1 MILHKADYGVKKGIP
16 TTLIA
21 AASFDDIIAITI
33 FSVFLSIGINSAPIP
48 ASEDPL
54 IETEAEPETSGLRML
69 AGSSDEPKP
78 IWWEIGFNVI
88 QFILGCI
95 LAFGIGYLMKF
106 CNKCDAKVMRWP
118 KFFFL
123 LWWSI
128 AVPVLSDMLGWPEVK
143 FVAVIFFGY
152 KCYMYWGEDKP
163 EHEFAVF
170 WMFCQP
176 FLFGTVGAAV
186 LFDKIEVSQI
196 GLGFAVIIIGVTAR
210 WLGTFLAAFEKKY
223 TIKERAFMA
232 FAWIPKATV
241 QAALGGL
248 ALSKAKEKGLGP
260 QYEEWGQAM
269 LTTAVFAICLT
280 APLGAIF
287 INTLGT
293 KWLNYDG
300 DVNMSI
306 DQEMEPTKGDSKLAY
321 SASATPDLIEGQ
333 TTERATLKNSRN
345 GATVV
350 PVTFSINGE
359 VDKLRD
365 DKTPIVEEI

>member
-21 AASFDDIIAITI
+21 ASSFDDIIAITV
-33 FSVFLSIGINSAPIP
+33 FSVFLSIGINSAPVP

-54 IETEAEPETSGLRML
+54 IETEAEVDGETASGLRML

-78 IWWEIGFNVI
+78 IWWEIGFNVV
-88 QFILGCI
+88 QFILGLF
-95 LAFGIGYLMKF
+95 LAFGVGYLMKF
-106 CNKCDAKVMRWP
+106 CNKCDKKVMKWP
-118 KFFFL
+118 KFFFC
-123 LWWSI
+123 LWWAL

-152 KCYMYWGEDKP
+152 NCYKYWGDDKP
-163 EHEFAVF
+163 EHEFAIF

-186 LFDKIEVSQI
+186 MFSKIEVSQI
-196 GLGFAVIIIGVTAR
+196 GLGFAVILIGVTAR
-210 WLGTFLAAFEKKY
+210 WLGTFFAAFEKKY

-248 ALSKAKEKGLGP
+248 ALMKSKEKGLGP
-260 QYEEWGQAM
+260 EYLEWGQAM

-300 DVNMSI
+300 DVNMSM
-306 DQEMEPTKGDSKLAY
+306 DPYEEGTVAESKI
-321 SASATPDLIEGQ
+321 ASGNEAGSETNRENTPG
-333 TTERATLKNSRN
+333 S
-345 GATVV
+345 ATVV
-350 PVTFSINGE
+350 PVKPEYGTNESVRNKDE
-359 VDKLRD
+359 KS
-365 DKTPIVEEI
+365 PIIEDI

>member
-1 MILHKADYGVKKGIP
+1 
-16 TTLIA
+16 
-21 AASFDDIIAITI
+21 
-33 FSVFLSIGINSAPIP
+33 
-48 ASEDPL
+48 
-54 IETEAEPETSGLRML
+54 
-69 AGSSDEPKP
+69 
-78 IWWEIGFNVI
+78 
-88 QFILGCI
+88 
-95 LAFGIGYLMKF
+95 
-106 CNKCDAKVMRWP
+106 
-118 KFFFL
+118 
-123 LWWSI
+123 
-128 AVPVLSDMLGWPEVK
+128 
-143 FVAVIFFGY
+143 
-152 KCYMYWGEDKP
+152 
-163 EHEFAVF
+163 
-170 WMFCQP
+170 
-176 FLFGTVGAAV
+176 
-186 LFDKIEVSQI
+186 
-196 GLGFAVIIIGVTAR
+196 
-210 WLGTFLAAFEKKY
+210 
-223 TIKERAFMA
+223 MA

-306 DQEMEPTKGDSKLAY
+306 DQDMEATKGDSKLAY
-321 SASATPDLIEGQ
+321 SNAATPDLLDGQ